1 MSSTAIRE
9 NDFDA
14 ILVSELET
22 LRERESR
29 LRRLYPQLRKKAQL
43 RELFLYE
50 LAEVQRRTQRLH
62 AVLNPCEAFEPAAA
76 VPSSPIMSPAA
87 YTYR

>member
-1 MSSTAIRE
+1 MSSKAIRQS
-9 NDFDA
+9 DFDA

-22 LRERESR
+22 LREGEKR

-43 RELFLYE
+43 RTLFLHE
-50 LAEVQRRTQRLH
+50 LAEVQQRAKRLH

-76 VPSSPIMSPAA
+76 AFSSPTVSPAA
-87 YTYR
+87 